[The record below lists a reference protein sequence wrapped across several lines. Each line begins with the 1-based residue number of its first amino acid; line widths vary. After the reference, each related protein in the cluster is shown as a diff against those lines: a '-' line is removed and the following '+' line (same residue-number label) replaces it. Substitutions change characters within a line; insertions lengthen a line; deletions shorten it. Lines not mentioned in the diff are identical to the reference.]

1 MKKEYN
7 APKAEKVEFNY
18 SEVVVASGGKKCEW
32 VIPMGDKY
40 QDCVEVTKGP
50 GAANDIL

>member
-18 SEVVVASGGKKCEW
+18 SEAVVASGGKKCEW
-32 VIPMGDKY
+32 VIPMGDTYDGCK
-40 QDCVEVTKGP
+40 EHEKGP